1 MSCRSF
7 LSRSARK
14 RPYRS
19 PNNSIRLKDKDLNN
33 VATPPISL
41 SLKASRHTV
50 LAGRGGRC
58 CSAGRSCG
66 ARRCC
71 GAGQSC
77 ARGRGG
83 RFLLLPEKRK
93 SLFKIPHAKQ
103 RQYRCVFHCPDQI
116 QTTDQQQIRTQ
127 NIGNTGASNEG
138 EVWTTDQIAHKY
150 RKSKCFPLTRL
161 DLHNSPVVNLTQN
174 IGNTGVPNEGSH
186 TNIRN
191 PSVFH

>member
-1 MSCRSF
+1 MKFWLLSFSPQLDLKHRLVSSARRCMRISPMSCRSF

-19 PNNSIRLKDKDLNN
+19 PNNSIRLKDKDFNN

-93 SLFKIPHAKQ
+93 SLFKIPHAK
-103 RQYRCVFHCPDQI
+103 
-116 QTTDQQQIRTQ
+116 
-127 NIGNTGASNEG
+127 
-138 EVWTTDQIAHKY
+138 
-150 RKSKCFPLTRL
+150 
-161 DLHNSPVVNLTQN
+161 
-174 IGNTGVPNEGSH
+174 
-186 TNIRN
+186 
-191 PSVFH
+191 